1 MRRALSEYLSAYPD
15 INLAPPVGPKHVRD
29 FMDRTDVAERTAKLI
44 FELEDLI
51 DATLNKSGELVSH
64 LPAARI
70 EAGLSATYGQKV
82 FENTGRLVN
91 HLIDARRAMVETHNG
106 CEAMRRSLRIQ
117 LGGPC
122 RADVLRGQ
130 RARSYGVSPVVAD
143 TDDPASRPRPGCAPS
158 LHHRS
163 PLDHLSALIAPA

>member
-1 MRRALSEYLSAYPD
+1 MRCMRRALSEYLSAYPD

-70 EAGLSATYGQKV
+70 EAGLTATYGQKV

-117 LGGPC
+117 LGG
-122 RADVLRGQ
+122 GQ
-130 RARSYGVSPVVAD
+130 IKPPSAETRFEVVAGD
-143 TDDPASRPRPGCAPS
+143 KVA
-158 LHHRS
+158 
-163 PLDHLSALIAPA
+163 